1 MRFRKVVL
9 APVAVSLAA
18 VLIGAGFDVAG
29 DHKTGDR
36 IAGTGTLTLLAEAAG
51 FTAYDAISLE
61 REKRANRELNG

>member
-18 VLIGAGFDVAG
+18 IVVGAGFDVAG

-36 IAGTGTLTLLAEAAG
+36 IAGTGTISLLVEAGG
-51 FTAYDAISLE
+51 FTAYDALSLR
-61 REKRANRELNG
+61 REKRSSQELQG